1 MKECCNAYNEQNR
14 WENRRCVNPNA
25 NQCGWKW
32 NDAQWMFYEQRKY
45 GMSVKG
51 TKNGW
56 QNASA
61 ARFYEMW
68 NGKEAK

>member
-1 MKECCNAYNEQNR
+1 MWIE
-14 WENRRCVNPNA
+14 
-25 NQCGWKW
+25 WKW

>member
-1 MKECCNAYNEQNR
+1 MKECCNACNEQNR

-25 NQCGWKW
+25 NQCGSSGNGMMHSGCSTK
-32 NDAQWMFYEQRKY
+32 RKY

-56 QNASA
+56 
-61 ARFYEMW
+61 
-68 NGKEAK
+68 